1 MSPVKGEGDYSALR
15 SDHPLNQA
23 LRLHSYGTAELGGGR
38 RYGNMILR
46 RSIFALT
53 AFAALACAAAA
64 QAQAPASPPPSDAA
78 TPGATSD
85 PWEKLN
91 RGVFL
96 VSGALDIYAIR
107 PVAVFYKRVTP
118 RPGREGVHNI
128 IDNLNQP
135 VVFANQV
142 LQLRP
147 KRAAATFGRF
157 AMNTG
162 LGFGG
167 VFDLA
172 SGAGLPSHP
181 TNFGETLGRYG
192 VGTGPYVFLP
202 VAGPSSV
209 RDATGKIV
217 DIFLDPFTWINYGG
231 REYFTGSRIVLGGLD
246 ARVAADPTLKYIQKT
261 STDPYA
267 TLRSAY
273 QQNAS
278 FMENGGK
285 VDVKSLPDFGPEP
298 AAAPKPQ

>member
-1 MSPVKGEGDYSALR
+1 MEPPSLAVI
-15 SDHPLNQA
+15 
-23 LRLHSYGTAELGGGR
+23 R
-38 RYGNMILR
+38 RHGKTILR
-46 RSIFALT
+46 RLIL
-53 AFAALACAAAA
+53 ALAAVSALSSATAA
-64 QAQAPASPPPSDAA
+64 QAQAPVSPPPSD
-78 TPGATSD
+78 TGPGATSD

-96 VSGALDIYAIR
+96 VSGALDIFAIR

-118 RPGREGVHNI
+118 RPARVGVHNV

-147 KRAAATFGRF
+147 KRAASTFGRF

-172 SGAGLPSHP
+172 SGAGLPSRP
-181 TNFGETLGRYG
+181 TNFGQTLGRYG

-231 REYFTGSRIVLGGLD
+231 REYFTGSRIVLGGVD
-246 ARVAADPTLKYIQKT
+246 ARSAADPTLKYIQKT

-298 AAAPKPQ
+298 AAPGKPQ